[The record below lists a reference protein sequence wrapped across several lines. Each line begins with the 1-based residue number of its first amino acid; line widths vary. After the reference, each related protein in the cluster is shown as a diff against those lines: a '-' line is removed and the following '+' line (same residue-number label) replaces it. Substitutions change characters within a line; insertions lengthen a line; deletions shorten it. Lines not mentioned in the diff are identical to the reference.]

1 MVSPTLPLP
10 QPNVPLFG
18 NEGKPTQAGYEF
30 LDRLQ
35 SVVKQ
40 INAAVLALPTPAPV
54 GAQYVT
60 LANDGTLS
68 AERVLTAGQG
78 ITFTD
83 GGANNPLTVEVSAGA
98 VLQCLQ
104 TTYATNT
111 ALTTTIPFDDT
122 TPTSSEGTQILSL
135 SITPSDS
142 NNKILAIAEIWGAID
157 GTVARVAMAIFR
169 GSTCIQAV
177 GSGNW
182 AVGILESLS
191 ANVLDSPAS
200 ASAQTYSVR
209 VGPDGDTLYLNGNA
223 AGRLFGGVAICT
235 LTLMEIK
242 V

>member
-10 QPNVPLFG
+10 QPNVPLFS

-98 VLQCLQ
+98 VLQVVQ
-104 TTYATNT
+104 ATYTTNADI
-111 ALTTTIPFDDT
+111 TTTIPTDDT
-122 TPTSSEGTQILSL
+122 TPLISEGTEILSA
-135 SITPSDS
+135 SITPVDN
-142 NNKILAIAEIWGAID
+142 NNKILCIVDLSGGAD
-157 GTVARVAMAIFR
+157 AVASPVMALFR
-169 GSTCIQAV
+169 GSTCINAKIWTAMTAGTIHDGDLV
-177 GSGNW
+177 F
-182 AVGILESLS
+182 
-191 ANVLDSPAS
+191 LDSPAS

-209 VGPDGDTLYLNGNA
+209 VGTGTGATIRLNGNA
-223 AGRLFGGVAICT
+223 TQRFFGGVSACT
-235 LTLMEIK
+235 LTLMEVK
-242 V
+242 A